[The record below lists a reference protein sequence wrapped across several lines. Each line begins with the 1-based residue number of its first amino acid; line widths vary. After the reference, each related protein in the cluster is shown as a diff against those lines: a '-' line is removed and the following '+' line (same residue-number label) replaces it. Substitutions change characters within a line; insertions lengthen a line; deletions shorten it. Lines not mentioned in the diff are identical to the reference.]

1 MYIILNLND
10 DTCHI
15 YLIKIFKLIFKKEK
29 KEKKIKGGI
38 NETRWSNV
46 DNYWIWG
53 TDPGSSLNLTFKN
66 YECLN
71 FYSEKLKINWKQV
84 NELNSNHAITQAL
97 ILFLAATRPI
107 GHWSIN

>member
-1 MYIILNLND
+1 MIHVKFIQLKFFNW
-10 DTCHI
+10 
-15 YLIKIFKLIFKKEK
+15 FSKKKGK
-29 KEKKIKGGI
+29 KTKGGI

-53 TDPGSSLNLTFKN
+53 TDLGNSLNLTFKN

-71 FYSEKLKINWKQV
+71 FYSKKLKINWKQV

-97 ILFLAATRPI
+97 VLFLAATKPI